1 MSKNNIVVGIDLGT
15 TFSAIAFVNPETG
28 RAEIIPSPE
37 QERITAS
44 VMSFAEENNVVV
56 GKLAKQNA
64 AADPDKFVEFVKR
77 QMGKPIEDARNEKG
91 ETILRGWNKVF
102 GGKKYSA
109 QELSA
114 FVLKK
119 LKTDAEARLGVTISD
134 AVITCPAYFGDGQ
147 RAATKEAGT
156 IAGFN
161 VLGILDEPVAA
172 ALAYGLD
179 KLTTDQKVFVFDL
192 GGGTFD
198 VVLLE
203 IKGQAI
209 REIAI
214 SGDHE
219 LGGKNWD
226 DALIDYAAGQFAAKY
241 GSDPRTN
248 SASYQDLQQRVV
260 AAKEILSR
268 FQKATIICGHGGNS
282 LPIEIAREQ
291 FEELTRSLVENCRVL
306 CATVMREAKMEWK
319 DVNTVLLVGGA
330 TRMPMIRQ
338 LVGQISGKTPS
349 EELNPDECV
358 AQGAAWQALLL
369 AAKQG
374 DLPREIERL
383 LPPNLTVQ
391 KVTTHNMGEV
401 AIRNT
406 DGKERVFL
414 MIPKS
419 TPVPFEHTATFST
432 IHDNQTGV
440 HMRAMEC
447 GDMDPDNTC
456 DPLGQTEIG
465 DATIVNMPP
474 SPAGSPI
481 SITYKYNENGI
492 LEVSGTHVLSGR
504 KATATFKRPGGLS
517 DADMN
522 SAMANMK
529 KMTVSA

>member
-1 MSKNNIVVGIDLGT
+1 MPQKNVVVGIDLGT

-44 VMSFAEENNVVV
+44 VMLFAEDNDVVV

-64 AADPDKFVEFVKR
+64 AADPDRFVEFVKR
-77 QMGKPIEDARNEKG
+77 QMGKPIEDVRNDSG
-91 ETILRGWNKVF
+91 QVTLRGWNKEF

-119 LKTDAEARLGVTISD
+119 LKADAETRLGVPVSD

-179 KLTTDQKVFVFDL
+179 KLTTDQRVFVFDL

-198 VVLLE
+198 VVLLD

-226 DALIDYAAGQFAAKY
+226 DALINYVVGKFAAKY
-241 GSDPRTN
+241 GSDPRTD
-248 SASYQDLQQRVV
+248 SASYHDLQQRVV
-260 AAKEILSR
+260 AAKESLSR
-268 FQKATIICGHGGNS
+268 IQKATITCTHGGNS
-282 LPIEIAREQ
+282 LPVEVTREQ
-291 FEELTRSLVENCRVL
+291 FEDLTRPLVEDCRVL

-319 DVNTVLLVGGA
+319 DVDTVLLVGGA
-330 TRMPMIRQ
+330 TRMPMIKQ
-338 LVGQISGKTPS
+338 LVKQISGKIPS

-374 DLPREIERL
+374 DLPREIEQL
-383 LPPNLTVQ
+383 LPRNLTVQ

-401 AIRNT
+401 ATRTT
-406 DGKERVFL
+406 DDKERVFL

-419 TPVPFEHTATFST
+419 TPVPFEHTETFVT
-432 IHDNQTGV
+432 RYDNQTKV

-456 DPLGQTEIG
+456 DPLNQTEIG
-465 DATIVNMPP
+465 DAMLTDLPLL
-474 SPAGSPI
+474 PAGNPI
-481 SITYKYNENGI
+481 SITYKYDENGT
-492 LEVSGTHVLSGR
+492 LEVSGTHVPSGR
-504 KATATFKRPGGLS
+504 SITATFKRPGGLS
-517 DADMN
+517 AADMN

-529 KMTVSA
+529 KMKVSG

>member
-1 MSKNNIVVGIDLGT
+1 MSQKNIVVGIDLGT

-56 GKLAKQNA
+56 GRLAIQNA

-77 QMGKPIEDARNEKG
+77 QMGKPIEDVRDSNG
-91 ETILRGWNKVF
+91 DTTLRGWSRVF

-119 LKTDAEARLGVTISD
+119 LKADAETRLGVTISD

-147 RAATKEAGT
+147 RAATKESGI

-179 KLTTDQKVFVFDL
+179 KLHTDQKVFVFDL

-214 SGDHE
+214 NGDHE

-226 DALIDYAAGQFAAKY
+226 DTLINYVAVQFAAKY
-241 GSDPRTN
+241 GSDPRTDN
-248 SASYQDLQQRVV
+248 ASYQDLQQRVV
-260 AAKEILSR
+260 AAKESLSR
-268 FQKATIICGHGGNS
+268 LQKATIICTHGGNS
-282 LPIEIAREQ
+282 LPIEITREQ

-306 CATVMREAKMEWK
+306 CATVLREAKMEWK
-319 DVNTVLLVGGA
+319 NVDTVLLVGGA
-330 TRMPMIRQ
+330 TRMPMIKQ
-338 LVGQISGKTPS
+338 LVRQISGKTPS

-374 DLPREIERL
+374 DVPREIERL

-401 AIRNT
+401 VTQGRG
-406 DGKERVFL
+406 GKERVVL
-414 MIPKS
+414 MIPKF
-419 TPVPFEHTATFST
+419 TPVPFEHTETFATVY
-432 IHDNQTGV
+432 DNQTGV
-440 HMRAMEC
+440 ELRAMEC

-456 DPLGQTEIG
+456 DPSGQTEIG
-465 DATIVNMPP
+465 KTVITNLPP
-474 SPAGSPI
+474 SPAGSPV
-481 SITYKYNENGI
+481 SVTYKYDANGT
-492 LEVSGTHVLSGR
+492 LEVSGMHVLSGR
-504 KATATFKRPGGLS
+504 KATVTFDRPGGLS
-517 DADMN
+517 AADMR
-522 SAMANMK
+522 SAVANMK
-529 KMTVSA
+529 KMTVSG